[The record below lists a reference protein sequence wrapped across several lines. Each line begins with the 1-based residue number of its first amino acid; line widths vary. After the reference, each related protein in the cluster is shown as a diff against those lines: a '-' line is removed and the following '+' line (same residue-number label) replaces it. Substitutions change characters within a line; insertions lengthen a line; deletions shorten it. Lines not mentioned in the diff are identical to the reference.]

1 VKLTPEQLPKTRLF
15 YFHVHNG
22 KGAHADG
29 EDYEVV
35 IVCEEHRAAVEAD
48 EAAEFITETDDED
61 ERCDKCVK
69 QSAP

>member
-1 VKLTPEQLPKTRLF
+1 MNALAALKQPLF

-29 EDYEVV
+29 EDYEIV

-48 EAAEFITETDDED
+48 EDAEFITETDEED
-61 ERCDKCVK
+61 ERCDKCAAKVAK
-69 QSAP
+69 Q